1 MNVGAIDGMPDPKA
15 YPGYPTSASFWYT
28 NYTMLPGDVK
38 PTIPDQP
45 AANESGSLRTYQNW
59 NLHKVYPQA
68 PDEPIDLYANH
79 PWRAPG
85 RAPIWSPCGVAG
97 GNPDGCPRGN
107 PTTHAPSGNPCNVA
121 ETCGCG
127 GGGFARGP
135 DAREFPFKDK
145 VVTT

>member
-1 MNVGAIDGMPDPKA
+1 MPDPKQ

-59 NLHKVYPQA
+59 NLHKIYPQA
-68 PDEPIDLYANH
+68 PDAPIDLYANH